1 MEKLKKSL
9 WGSVHVAKVGHMK
22 SKKVISPLLKAMQE
36 ADVDKLEETPAALR
50 KRASVSVRE
59 AKDQLSALL
68 QRVAD
73 GEEIVVTSDGQ
84 PKAML
89 VKFRPIMG
97 GKPWRNLGAFLN
109 DQPMGPDST
118 EAVRAERDARY

>member
-1 MEKLKKSL
+1 M
-9 WGSVHVAKVGHMK
+9 ANVGHMK
-22 SKKVISPLLKAMQE
+22 SKKVIAPLLKARDE
-36 ADVDKLEETPAALR
+36 AGKDTLAETSTTPR
-50 KRASVSVRE
+50 ERACVSVRE

-97 GKPWRNLGAFLN
+97 GKPWRPLGAFLT

-118 EAVRAERDARY
+118 EAVRAERDSRY

>member
-1 MEKLKKSL
+1 MLAN
-9 WGSVHVAKVGHMK
+9 GGHMK
-22 SKKVISPLLKAMQE
+22 SKKVIAPLLKELAE
-36 ADVDKLEETPAALR
+36 AEPGSVMEAPMALR
-50 KRASVSVRE
+50 TRASVSVRE

-97 GKPWRNLGAFLN
+97 GKPWRPLGAFLSE
-109 DQPMGPDST
+109 QPMGPDSS
-118 EAVRAERDARY
+118 EGVRAERDSRY

>member
-1 MEKLKKSL
+1 M
-9 WGSVHVAKVGHMK
+9 ANVGHMK
-22 SKKVISPLLKAMQE
+22 SKKVIAPLLKARAE
-36 ADVDKLEETPAALR
+36 VAEGVLEEAVTAPR
-50 KRASVSVRE
+50 QRASVSVRE

-97 GKPWRNLGAFLN
+97 GKPWRPLGAFLA
-109 DQPMGPDST
+109 DQPMGPDS
-118 EAVRAERDARY
+118 AAGIRAERDSRY

>member
-1 MEKLKKSL
+1 L
-9 WGSVHVAKVGHMK
+9 ANVGHMK
-22 SKKVISPLLKAMQE
+22 SKKVIAPLLKARAE
-36 ADVDKLEETPAALR
+36 AADGVVEEAVAAR
-50 KRASVSVRE
+50 RQRASVSVRE

-89 VKFRPIMG
+89 VRYRPIMG
-97 GKPWRNLGAFLN
+97 GKPWRPLGAFLA
-109 DQPMGPDST
+109 DQAMGPDST
-118 EAVRAERDARY
+118 LVTRAERDSRG

>member
-1 MEKLKKSL
+1 
-9 WGSVHVAKVGHMK
+9 MK
-22 SKKVISPLLKAMQE
+22 SKKVISPLLKARNEE
-36 ADVDKLEETPAALR
+36 ADDTLAEVPAALR

-97 GKPWRNLGAFLN
+97 GKPWRPLGAFLT
-109 DQPMGPDST
+109 DQSMGPDST
-118 EAVRAERDARY
+118 ETVRTERDSRY

>member
-1 MEKLKKSL
+1 
-9 WGSVHVAKVGHMK
+9 MK
-22 SKKVISPLLKAMQE
+22 SKKVIAPLLKAHAE
-36 ADVDKLEETPAALR
+36 AESGMLGEAVAAPR
-50 KRASVSVRE
+50 ERATVSVRE

-97 GKPWRNLGAFLN
+97 GKPWRPLGAFLSE
-109 DQPMGPDST
+109 QPLGPDST
-118 EAVRAERDARY
+118 EQVRAERDSRY